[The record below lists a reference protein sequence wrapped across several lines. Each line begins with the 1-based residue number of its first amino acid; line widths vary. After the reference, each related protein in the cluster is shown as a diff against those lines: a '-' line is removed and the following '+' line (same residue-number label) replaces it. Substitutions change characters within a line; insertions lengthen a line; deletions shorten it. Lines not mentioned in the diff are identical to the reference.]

1 MADQKKPTPPKA
13 PAAAP
18 KQAAPAKPLSS
29 STFKSP
35 QTQPEKRVVFERE
48 NYMLFFIGIAFIVVG
63 YLVMAGGNNPDP
75 NSFKP
80 EEIYAWRRIN
90 LAPTLV
96 LLGFGIEIVAIMYR
110 KKKAE

>member
-1 MADQKKPTPPKA
+1 MAEQKKQTTTT
-13 PAAAP
+13 AP
-18 KQAAPAKPLSS
+18 KQPTPTVVKTS

-48 NYMLFFIGIAFIVVG
+48 NYYLFFLGIAFIIVG
-63 YLVMAGGNNPDP
+63 YLCMAGGKSTDPNTFNPD
-75 NSFKP
+75 
-80 EEIYAWRRIN
+80 EIFAWRRIN

-110 KKKAE
+110 KKKKAE